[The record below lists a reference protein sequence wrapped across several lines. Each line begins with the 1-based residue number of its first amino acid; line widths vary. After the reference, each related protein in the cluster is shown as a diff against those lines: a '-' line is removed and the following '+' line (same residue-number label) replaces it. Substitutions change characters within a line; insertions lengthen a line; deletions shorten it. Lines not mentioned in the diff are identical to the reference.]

1 MTVQAPVHEESY
13 GVGGWL
19 MLRVIQVMLI
29 SPLWMLMLFVKGAR
43 GAWYDVSLAVVA
55 LGFACGVLLLL
66 RKPIGVT
73 TSGVHLA
80 ILAAYALYIG
90 YSDIHSNTI
99 RHLGLVL
106 TIVAADIAMYLAW
119 FLYFHWS
126 DRVRST
132 FGRNL

>member
-19 MLRVIQVMLI
+19 MLRVIQVMI

-66 RKPIGVT
+66 HKPIGVT